1 MAHVS
6 PLLAARGLAKTI
18 GPRVLFSDAAITLGP
33 QARVGLLGLNGA
45 GKSTLLRVL
54 GGQEAPD
61 AGVVERKVGAHVA
74 FLTQEPELASE
85 KTAEQIVAEG
95 LGAWTEVTARYHA
108 LSDGLAKSGDPHALA
123 EQARLGEHIERLGGW
138 SREHEVLRLLENVG
152 MHEPTKLV
160 ASMSGGER
168 RRVALARLLISSPDL
183 AILDEPTNHLD
194 AETITWLE
202 RYFADTFLGA
212 LLIVT
217 HDRYFLDAVC
227 TEIVELEHGQLNFF
241 DGGYSDYLE
250 EKVVRLELADR
261 AEQTRLNLVRRETEW
276 LRRGPKARSTKQ
288 KARIGRANTLIDQGP
303 PPDNAKVSFG
313 GLERV
318 AARAGKIVLELDG
331 VEVARNGTTLI
342 RDLTMGMR
350 VGDRVGIVGP
360 NGAGKSSLLSIVED
374 ELAPVRGTVKKGL
387 HTKLAHFDQTRSR
400 LEEAWSVYD
409 NVAGWQGAELTG
421 GGQVDL
427 GDEQVDLRVYLE
439 KFLFDRHQQRQ
450 VVGSLS
456 GGERARVALAKT
468 LRSGANLLL
477 LDEPTNDLDTFTLSA
492 LEDLLERWPVALLVV
507 SHDRYF
513 LNRVAT
519 RILVLDGKGGATLYA
534 GNYET
539 YERLLV
545 ERKAAEAEAAKPVK
559 VVEAAPKV
567 VKQAV
572 SKSGLTY
579 AERIEFDKILDVV
592 AEAEARV
599 HECSAKLTDPGLYSA
614 GQEGMK
620 RAKAEHDAAEER
632 LAKVMARWEMLEA
645 KKTEPP
651 K

>member
-1 MAHVS
+1 MSSAP

-18 GPRVLFSDAAITLGP
+18 GPRILFSDATLTLGP

-54 GGQEAPD
+54 GGEETPD
-61 AGVVERKVGAHVA
+61 AGTVERRIGAHVA
-74 FLTQEPELASE
+74 YLTQEPELAPE

-95 LGAWTEVTARYHA
+95 LGVWSEVSARYQA
-108 LSDGLAKSGDPHALA
+108 LSDELAKGGDPDVLA
-123 EQARLGEHIERLGGW
+123 EHTQLAEHMDRLGGW
-138 SREHEVLRLLENVG
+138 SREHEVLRLLENLG
-152 MHEPTKLV
+152 MREPQKV
-160 ASMSGGER
+160 AASMSGGER

-202 RYFADTFLGA
+202 RYFESTFSGA
-212 LLIVT
+212 LLVVT

-227 TEIVELEHGQLNFF
+227 TEIVELEHGKLSFF
-241 DGGYSDYLE
+241 EGGYSDYLE
-250 EKVVRLELADR
+250 EKAVRLALADR

-276 LRRGPKARSTKQ
+276 LRRGAKARTTKQ
-288 KARIGRANTLIDQGP
+288 KARIDRANSLIDQGP
-303 PPDNAKVSFG
+303 PPDAAKVSFG
-313 GLERV
+313 GLEKV

-331 VEVARNGTTLI
+331 VQIARNDRTLV
-342 RDLTMGMR
+342 RSLTMGMR

-360 NGAGKSSLLSIVED
+360 NGAGKSSLLSVVED
-374 ELAPVRGTVKKGL
+374 ELLPVRGTVKKGL

-400 LEEAWSVYD
+400 LEESWSVYD
-409 NVAGWQGAELTG
+409 NVAGWEGAELTG

-439 KFLFDRHQQRQ
+439 KFLFDRHKQRQ

-519 RILVLDGKGGATLYA
+519 RILILDGKGDATIYG

-539 YERLLV
+539 YERLLA
-545 ERKAAEAEAAKPVK
+545 EKKAAELEVAKPAK
-559 VVEAAPKV
+559 ISEAPKPA
-567 VKQAV
+567 KQAA

-592 AEAEARV
+592 AEAEIRV
-599 HECSAKLTDPGLYSA
+599 SELSVKLTDPSLYSA
-614 GQEGMK
+614 GQDAMK
-620 RAKAEHDAAEER
+620 KAKTEHDEAEAK
-632 LAKVMARWEMLEA
+632 LATLMARWEELEA
-645 KKTEPP
+645 KKAAA

>member
-1 MAHVS
+1 
-6 PLLAARGLAKTI
+6 
-18 GPRVLFSDAAITLGP
+18 
-33 QARVGLLGLNGA
+33 LGLNGA

-54 GGQEAPD
+54 GGQDAPD

-74 FLTQEPELASE
+74 FLTQEPDLAAE

-95 LGAWTEVTARYHA
+95 LGAWSEVAARYHA
-108 LSDGLAKSGDPHALA
+108 LSDGLAKEGDPHAVA
-123 EQARLGEHIERLGGW
+123 EQARLGEQIERLGGW
-138 SREHEVLRLLENVG
+138 SREHEVLRLLENLG
-152 MHEPTKLV
+152 MRDPGKLV
-160 ASMSGGER
+160 VSMSGGER

-202 RYFADTFLGA
+202 RYFADTFQGA

-250 EKVVRLELADR
+250 EKAVRLALADR

-288 KARIGRANTLIDQGP
+288 KARIDRAHALIDKGP
-303 PPDNAKVSFG
+303 PPADAKVSFG
-313 GLERV
+313 GLERT
-318 AARAGKIVLELDG
+318 AARAGKIVLELDDL
-331 VEVARNGTTLI
+331 EVARNGRTLVKK
-342 RDLTMGMR
+342 LTLGMR

-360 NGAGKSSLLSIVED
+360 NGAGKSSLLAIVED
-374 ELAPVRGTVKKGL
+374 ELAPVRGTLKKGL
-387 HTKLAHFDQTRSR
+387 HTKLAHFDQTRAR
-400 LEEAWSVYD
+400 LEETWSVYD
-409 NVAGWQGAELTG
+409 NVAGWQGAEVTG

-439 KFLFDRHQQRQ
+439 RFLFDRHRQRQ

-519 RILVLDGKGGATLYA
+519 RILVLDGAGGATVYS

-539 YERLLV
+539 YERLLAEKQAADAQATGPAKV
-545 ERKAAEAEAAKPVK
+545 AEAPARAVKP
-559 VVEAAPKV
+559 AAP
-567 VKQAV
+567 
-572 SKSGLTY
+572 KSGLTY
-579 AERIEFDKILDVV
+579 AERLEFDKILDVV
-592 AEAEARV
+592 AEAEGRV
-599 HECSAKLTDPGLYSA
+599 NEWSTKLTDPVLYSA
-614 GQEGMK
+614 GPEAMK
-620 RAKAEHDAAEER
+620 KVKADHDEAERALADA
-632 LAKVMARWEMLEA
+632 MARWEFLEA
-645 KKTEPP
+645 KKGGA
-651 K
+651 

>member
-1 MAHVS
+1 MSSAP
-6 PLLAARGLAKTI
+6 PLLAARGVAKTI
-18 GPRVLFSDAAITLGP
+18 GPRVLFSDARLTLSP
-33 QARVGLLGLNGA
+33 QARIGLLGLNGT

-54 GGQEAPD
+54 AGQEMPD
-61 AGVVERKVGAHVA
+61 AGVIERRIGTHVA
-74 FLTQEPELASE
+74 YLTQEPELAPE

-95 LGAWTEVTARYHA
+95 LGAWIEVNARYQA
-108 LSDGLAKSGDPHALA
+108 LSEALTGGGNAELHA
-123 EQARLGEHIERLGGW
+123 EHARLGEQMDRLGGW
-138 SREHEVLRLLENVG
+138 SRDHEVLRLLENLG
-152 MHEPTKLV
+152 MCDPQKLA
-160 ASMSGGER
+160 ASMSGGEC

-202 RYFADTFLGA
+202 RYFSDTFQGA

-227 TEIVELEHGQLNFF
+227 TEIIELEHGQLNFF
-241 DGGYSDYLE
+241 EGGYSDYLE
-250 EKVVRLELADR
+250 EKAVRLALADR

-276 LRRGPKARSTKQ
+276 LRRGPKARTTKQ
-288 KARIGRANTLIDQGP
+288 KARIDRANTLIDQGP
-303 PPDNAKVSFG
+303 PPDTGKVSFG

-331 VEVARNGTTLI
+331 VQIARNDRTLV

-350 VGDRVGIVGP
+350 IGDRVGIVGP
-360 NGAGKSSLLSIVED
+360 NGAGKSSLLSVVED

-400 LEEAWSVYD
+400 LEETWSVYD
-409 NVAGWQGAELTG
+409 NVAGWEGAELTG

-439 KFLFDRHQQRQ
+439 KFLFDRHKQRQ
-450 VVGSLS
+450 VTGSLS
-456 GGERARVALAKT
+456 GGERARVSLAKT

-519 RILVLDGKGGATLYA
+519 RILVLDGKGEATLYS

-539 YERLLV
+539 YERLL
-545 ERKAAEAEAAKPVK
+545 AEQRA
-559 VVEAAPKV
+559 AAPEVARPTKTSEASA
-567 VKQAV
+567 KQAAP
-572 SKSGLTY
+572 KSGLTY

-599 HECSAKLTDPGLYSA
+599 NELSAKLTDPNLYSA
-614 GQEGMK
+614 GPDAMRK
-620 RAKAEHDAAEER
+620 AKGEHEEAE
-632 LAKVMARWEMLEA
+632 AKLSSVMARWETLEA
-645 KKTEPP
+645 RNSARR
-651 K
+651 